1 MFVPRKGVFVKTL
14 KYSIWSTHNV
24 KVMVLNG
31 AEERACNSII
41 IVLTFKSFSGWTV
54 SKLTVKVNSEVLKG
68 RCVYTASPQ
77 QVWRA
82 EPQASMWY
90 FIYGQACWF
99 THVWD
104 SKAWESG
111 YQWVTSKPVRT
122 GSKTLGNGYCLPSK
136 SSMPLPSAVTCL
148 LFSLNN

>member
-1 MFVPRKGVFVKTL
+1 
-14 KYSIWSTHNV
+14 
-24 KVMVLNG
+24 MVLNG

-90 FIYGQACWF
+90 FIYGRLAGSDTCEIAK
-99 THVWD
+99 HG
-104 SKAWESG
+104 KAG
-111 YQWVTSKPVRT
+111 TSE
-122 GSKTLGNGYCLPSK
+122 
-136 SSMPLPSAVTCL
+136 
-148 LFSLNN
+148 